1 LAEKTRRPE
10 ARFIIAAIT
19 ETSRLEEGQGDTVA
33 TSLPEEDVMV
43 LSLEEEEEQVEE
55 DTESR
60 ANGREED
67 CSPRI

>member
-1 LAEKTRRPE
+1 
-10 ARFIIAAIT
+10 
-19 ETSRLEEGQGDTVA
+19 
-33 TSLPEEDVMV
+33 MV